1 MRTVD
6 EESAVVIPPAS
17 VRLNPSWDSDWARA
31 VLRFIEQSTGQ
42 GKTVT
47 VVADDRLYSPQQAAE
62 AAHVSRMTIQRRIDD
77 GTIKA
82 FRRGAHWRIA
92 ESELDRYR
100 DQMFADTAAALAND
114 F

>member
-1 MRTVD
+1 MRTLD
-6 EESAVVIPPAS
+6 EEGVVVIPPAS
-17 VRLNPSWDSDWARA
+17 VRLNPSWDSDWAKSL
-31 VLRFIEQSTGQ
+31 LRFVEQATRQ

-47 VVADDRLYSPQQAAE
+47 VIADERLYSPQAA
-62 AAHVSRMTIQRRIDD
+62 AVVAHVSRTTIQRRIKE

-82 FRRGAHWRIA
+82 TRKGAHWRIA

-100 DQMFADTAAALAND
+100 RAMLVETAAVMAND

>member
-1 MRTVD
+1 MVTQQNEV
-6 EESAVVIPPAS
+6 VVIPPAS

-31 VLRFIEQSTGQ
+31 VLTFVQNATGQ

-47 VVADDRLYSPQQAAE
+47 VVADERLYTPQQAATI
-62 AAHVSRMTIQRRIDD
+62 AHVSRMTIQRRIQD
-77 GTIKA
+77 GTIQA
-82 FRRGAHWRIA
+82 FKKRSNWRIA

-100 DQMFADTAAALAND
+100 TDMLTETAAVMAND